1 MTAVTS
7 PAASGRYAELLDA
20 ADEAELKLRAPELSL
35 YR

>member
-20 ADEAELKLRAPELSL
+20 DEAALKLRAPEFSL

>member
-7 PAASGRYAELLDA
+7 PAATGRYAELLDTA
-20 ADEAELKLRAPELSL
+20 AEAALTLGAPEFSL